1 MTEQEIDLINE
12 EENDKAIEELN
23 AAHRQ
28 AIADMSPKDKIDE
41 APPELSTKAI
51 CQVLKSNPD
60 ETIEDMLGNDISGKM
75 FHKRFY
81 QITVDLHELDFT
93 EIDEHLYQ
101 EGAK

>member
-41 APPELSTKAI
+41 APPELSCKAI
-51 CQVLKSNPD
+51 CQVILNNPD
-60 ETIEDMLGNDISGKM
+60 ETIEDMLNNDISGLM

-81 QITVDLHELDFT
+81 QITVDLYELDFT
-93 EIDEHLYQ
+93 EIDEHLY
-101 EGAK
+101 EAAE